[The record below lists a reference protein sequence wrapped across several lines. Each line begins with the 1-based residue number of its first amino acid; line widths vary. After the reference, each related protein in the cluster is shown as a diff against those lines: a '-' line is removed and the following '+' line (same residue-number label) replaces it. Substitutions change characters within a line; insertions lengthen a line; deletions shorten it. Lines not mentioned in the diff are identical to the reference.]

1 MNKLMLSVAAMLL
14 FASGYAVGQ
23 RQPPAQNTGYRDELL
38 RSIGLEG
45 EFSST
50 SGRILRMRK
59 ITLQPGG
66 MLSLHDHNDR
76 PAVTYLLEGEVT
88 YWQDGRPDRVLRT
101 GEGMAEGR
109 GPRHWAENTGKV
121 PAVWIGVDIPKQ

>member
-1 MNKLMLSVAAMLL
+1 MRKLSVSVVAMVI
-14 FASGYAVGQ
+14 FASGYALGQ
-23 RQPPAQNTGYRDELL
+23 RQPPTQNSGFREELL
-38 RSIGLEG
+38 RSIGLQD
-45 EFSST
+45 EFTST
-50 SGRILRMRK
+50 AGRVLRMRK

-66 MLSLHDHNDR
+66 MLSLHDHIDR
-76 PAVTYLLEGEVT
+76 PAVTYLLEGQVT
-88 YWQDGRPDRVLRT
+88 YRQEGKPDQVLRA